1 MNSEG
6 AAAPPAEPRR
16 LSIRLFRQQASE
28 WCFAAVAQAVAMY
41 FDPANEVHQ
50 CQIVG
55 RGFKRACCGERMA
68 PVRSPE
74 CNRQGYL
81 HTVLD
86 AMGLLAQPAEGGP
99 NKWIEGPAPFA
110 LIQREIDAGRPV
122 CVLIRWKNGG
132 GGHFILI
139 EGYSVSPR
147 GVPAVWVRNPLSP
160 GSSSRH
166 PYDVI
171 ASSSDSGGYQDGQGR
186 WSYTFLVQKPAES
199 SAAGRA

>member
-1 MNSEG
+1 LTVNSEG

-132 GGHFILI
+132 GGHFTI
-139 EGYSVSPR
+139 VVTSPVFAGKSRVESQRLVLSAIAHLMR
-147 GVPAVWVRNPLSP
+147 GDRAPAHAVDSLRTLVP
-160 GSSSRH
+160 
-166 PYDVI
+166 
-171 ASSSDSGGYQDGQGR
+171 
-186 WSYTFLVQKPAES
+186 
-199 SAAGRA
+199 

>member
-1 MNSEG
+1 MSDRG
-6 AAAPPAEPRR
+6 AGLQTRLLWRPHGAGAQPRMQSAGLPAHRPRR
-16 LSIRLFRQQASE
+16 DGLARPTR
-28 WCFAAVAQAVAMY
+28 
-41 FDPANEVHQ
+41 
-50 CQIVG
+50 
-55 RGFKRACCGERMA
+55 RGGA
-68 PVRSPE
+68 
-74 CNRQGYL
+74 
-81 HTVLD
+81 
-86 AMGLLAQPAEGGP
+86 

-147 GVPAVWVRNPLSP
+147 GVAAVWVRNPLSP

-171 ASSSDSGGYQDGQGR
+171 ASNTEKGGYQDGQGR
-186 WSYTFLVQKPAES
+186 WSYTFLVQPPANRP
-199 SAAGRA
+199 AP